1 MKKHL
6 LSKYLSVK
14 NLSGCFQKSGPC
26 VGLGVASRN
35 LKPTRYYK
43 AVACR
48 SDPMSSPHS
57 KASLI
62 PAALGSRAGLAG
74 MGAALGTRRRRARR
88 KCARF
93 CVTSHAEQL
102 RALALVDGPAS

>member
-1 MKKHL
+1 
-6 LSKYLSVK
+6 
-14 NLSGCFQKSGPC
+14 
-26 VGLGVASRN
+26 
-35 LKPTRYYK
+35 
-43 AVACR
+43 
-48 SDPMSSPHS
+48 MSSPHS

-102 RALALVDGPAS
+102 RALALVDGPADGQLIPAQTDGVPEPSQGVEV